1 MTSNIII
8 TGSGGMLGNALL
20 EKLASNKNFTVFA
33 ITSQKAR
40 LESHFVGFDNVKVLG
55 SLSEIE
61 VIIDICINCSFP
73 RTSDGEALAQ
83 AFNHTRKMIES
94 LEKLNCQNFINISSQ
109 SVYNQSGELIQTELD
124 DVNPGNLYAMSKFGI
139 ENLVEAKCS
148 AYGIQFT
155 NLRLGSL
162 ISNKFD
168 QRMINRFYRKIEARE
183 IIQIDN
189 GEAKVS
195 YLHIEDAVS
204 GLERL
209 VNLVIAGDNYSQ
221 LYNFSNQDWM
231 YVAELAIECNNY
243 AEQIEIGS
251 TSLKF
256 TEKISNYNN
265 VIDSSKLFK
274 DIAWEPEYKMIE
286 IVHKIFNEL
295 SGVI

>member
-1 MTSNIII
+1 MASNIII
-8 TGSGGMLGNALL
+8 TGCGGMLGNALL
-20 EKLASNKNFTVFA
+20 KKLVDNKNFTILA
-33 ITSQKAR
+33 ITSQKSR
-40 LESHFVGFDNVKVLG
+40 VECQFFKFDNVKVLD
-55 SLSEIE
+55 SLSEVE
-61 VIIDICINCSFP
+61 VDIDLCINCSFP
-73 RTSDGEALAQ
+73 RTSDGGALAK
-83 AFNHTRKMIES
+83 AFDYTKKM
-94 LEKLNCQNFINISSQ
+94 LELLEGFNCQNFINISSQ
-109 SVYNQSGELIQTELD
+109 SVYAQSGELVQTEYD

-162 ISNKFD
+162 ISDKFD

-183 IIQIDN
+183 IIQLDK
-189 GEAKVS
+189 GDAKVS

-209 VNLVIAGDNYSQ
+209 VNLVIAGNNYSE

-231 YVAELAIECNNY
+231 YVAELANECNNY